1 MSMQP
6 LQEKEEAD
14 YTPEIV
20 AAKEPTH
27 DPPSPARPPFIS
39 AFPFISTAA
48 RVYLESL
55 HDQLATLIKTGGFFV
70 PWAGRRRPRSAIY
83 SSPDTLAH
91 IQTLGLNTM
100 DVRDDFNLS
109 THDLGRFSREPV
121 LKERLSR
128 LFSPNNNQFLVNG
141 SASGKTRLCYEGL
154 CNAWGLYF
162 TIVVDG
168 GRLGSLDIQNTVEK
182 CSRGSWSVSAYELVT
197 QQFGAILLTRLLF
210 LLYFLDI
217 LSVNGAALNDQYK
230 LQWLQFQLHPR
241 SVYTEDSP
249 ECFFGLAELLI
260 EHDSA
265 YMAKNI
271 ANALR
276 QIKKAIGAD
285 FEKGFFIVIDEAQEA
300 LEQSA
305 MGESLNQRRQPLLVD
320 LLQWT
325 SDTGASDDPDEYEAY
340 VSKFLPPLLRDSSSG
355 HLLMARMWR
364 WLRGRYRLTDGFLTI
379 LICEGL
385 DYPHTCLSDYLKTMT
400 HLRPLDVVQ
409 IEETEKTPPGWGWT
423 NRLGR
428 LNTENAPT
436 HIKEFVTEAL
446 YRTMATHESSPFG
459 AENAELVN
467 RGYGYWTDDKLT
479 VGVLNE
485 PSLLASAARS
495 WFPLPERP
503 YRQEPNRWPATFI
516 GTLDLN
522 PPSTPD
528 GVAHCLVFYFSQ
540 VFGTF
545 RLFTD
550 IFKFPHQIPLWARQ
564 TARLVRWY
572 CNKEGQPE
580 YSTVDPEEDASR
592 LPLATRCSTLDDT
605 KQWLEHRHGTT
616 FCLSSLPN
624 FDILFSL
631 QLADESFLW
640 VSIRACAVDEPMSDA
655 DLSSIVAKM
664 DIDQLFSTQD
674 LSSNS
679 LTTKLAN
686 QLRSLPGLR
695 TRPSLLRVV
704 SSFPVVTSVDRA
716 VDKRTRDVASVNLKG
731 LRGREDQVMQE
742 DVFCAIINGI
752 TAVGQKRKSRWDD
765 EAIHLGSKRVKELV
779 PSTSP
784 IYYEEYFGRAE
795 PHYNWDERN

>member
-14 YTPEIV
+14 YNPEIG

-27 DPPSPARPPFIS
+27 DPPSPVEPPFIS
-39 AFPFISTAA
+39 AFPPISTAA
-48 RVYLESL
+48 RAYLESL

-70 PWAGRRRPRSAIY
+70 PWAGRSPPPSATY
-83 SSPDTLAH
+83 SSPDTMTFIEA
-91 IQTLGLNTM
+91 LGLQTM
-100 DVRDDFNLS
+100 DARDDFNLL

-121 LKERLSR
+121 LKERLLR
-128 LFSPNNNQFLVNG
+128 LFSPKNNKFLVNG

-168 GRLGSLDIQNTVEK
+168 GRLGSLDIESTVEK
-182 CSRGSWSVSAYELVT
+182 CSRGSWSVSAYKLVT
-197 QQFGAILLTRLLF
+197 QQFGAILLARLLF

-217 LSVNGAALNDQYK
+217 LSVNGAPLNDQHK
-230 LQWLQFQLHPR
+230 LQWLQFQLHPC
-241 SVYTEDSP
+241 SVYAEDSP

-305 MGESLNQRRQPLLVD
+305 MGESLNQHRQPLLVD
-320 LLQWT
+320 LLQVWSDMTEGECTFICAGIGIPQTTIVPTGFSWQWT
-325 SDTGASDDPDEYEAY
+325 SDTGAFDDPDEYEAY

-364 WLRGRYRLTDGFLTI
+364 WLRGRHRLTDGFLTI

-428 LNTENAPT
+428 LNTENASTRRCFMAMLLLSHRTPD
-436 HIKEFVTEAL
+436 IKEFVTEAL

-467 RGYGYWTDDKLT
+467 RGYGYWTDDKLK

-485 PSLLASAARS
+485 PSLLASAART

-540 VFGTF
+540 VFGTS
-545 RLFTD
+545 RLLTD
-550 IFKFPHQIPLWARQ
+550 IFKFPHQIPVWARQ

-605 KQWLEHRHGTT
+605 KQWLEHRHGTP

-640 VSIRACAVDEPMSDA
+640 VSIRACAIDEPMSDA
-655 DLSSIVAKM
+655 DLSSIVAKT
-664 DIDQLFSTQD
+664 DIDQLFSTQVRFFA
-674 LSSNS
+674 
-679 LTTKLAN
+679 LT
-686 QLRSLPGLR
+686 
-695 TRPSLLRVV
+695 
-704 SSFPVVTSVDRA
+704 F
-716 VDKRTRDVASVNLKG
+716 
-731 LRGREDQVMQE
+731 
-742 DVFCAIINGI
+742 
-752 TAVGQKRKSRWDD
+752 
-765 EAIHLGSKRVKELV
+765 
-779 PSTSP
+779 
-784 IYYEEYFGRAE
+784 
-795 PHYNWDERN
+795 